1 MIAIDASR
9 ANLDQK
15 TGTEYY
21 SAALLKSLALIDHT
35 SPYRL
40 YIQGKGWVTEQK
52 WPKNF
57 EVQVI
62 ESPFLWTQLR
72 LALEMSRVK
81 PEVLFVP
88 AHVVPWIH
96 PKKTVVTIHDVGYEY
111 YPRSYSPF
119 ALRYLKMTTKHTVK
133 KADQII
139 VPSESTRKDL
149 ISMYGC
155 DGKKIKVIY
164 HGYNSDLYR
173 KIDDETKIGLV
184 KKKYGLGENEDY
196 LFFVGRLEE
205 RKNILGMIKAFYK
218 VKSQTNFDYKLVI
231 AGKPGVGYGEMQK
244 LVKDLMIEND
254 VKFLGYVQ
262 EEDLPFLLSGA
273 DIFLF
278 PTFYEGFGI
287 PILEAMASGVPVI
300 TSKTSSCPEVAGEAA
315 ILVNPD
321 NIQEIAEGIVRI
333 LSDDRLRNT
342 LVQQG
347 FRQIKKFSWDK
358 TAKETLNVLKKM

>member
-21 SAALLKSLALIDHT
+21 SAELLKSLAKIDHD
-35 SPYRL
+35 SPYHL
-40 YIQGKGWVTEQK
+40 YVQGKGWVTEK
-52 WPKNF
+52 EWPTNF
-57 EVQVI
+57 KVQII
-62 ESPFLWTQLR
+62 ESPFLWTQFR
-72 LALEMSRVK
+72 LALEISRVK
-81 PEVLFVP
+81 PEILFVP
-88 AHVVPWIH
+88 AHVMPWIH
-96 PKKTVVTIHDVGYEY
+96 PKKTLITIHDVGYEH
-111 YPRSYSPF
+111 YPQSYSKF
-119 ALRYLKMTTKHTVK
+119 ALWYLKRTTKNMVK
-133 KADQII
+133 KAEQII
-139 VPSESTRKDL
+139 VPSESTKKDL
-149 ISMYGC
+149 VSMYGC
-155 DGKKIKVIY
+155 DGKKVNVIY

-173 KIDDETKIGLV
+173 KIDNETKIGLT
-184 KKKYGLGENEDY
+184 KKKYGLDENENY

-218 VKSQTNFDYKLVI
+218 VKSQTNFDYKFVI
-231 AGKPGVGYGEMQK
+231 AGKPGVGYEKIQK

-278 PTFYEGFGI
+278 PTFYEGFGL
-287 PILEAMASGVPVI
+287 PILEAMSCGVPVI

-321 NIQEIAEGIVRI
+321 NTQEIAEGIVRI
-333 LSDDRLRNT
+333 LSDSRLRNT

-347 FRQIKKFSWDK
+347 FRQIEKFNWDK
-358 TAKETLNVLKKM
+358 TARKTLKVLQKM